1 MTNNEWKNDEFTKE
15 WKLNSHTIHILCQT
29 LNVQKTMENTKT
41 ETISEESDGGR
52 KGMGEGERTKQ
63 KRYQQKDKRAQK
75 IQIF

>member
-15 WKLNSHTIHILCQT
+15 WKLNSHTIHLLWQT

-41 ETISEESDGGR
+41 ETISKESDGGR
-52 KGMGEGERTKQ
+52 EGNGERAKQ

-75 IQIF
+75 IEIF